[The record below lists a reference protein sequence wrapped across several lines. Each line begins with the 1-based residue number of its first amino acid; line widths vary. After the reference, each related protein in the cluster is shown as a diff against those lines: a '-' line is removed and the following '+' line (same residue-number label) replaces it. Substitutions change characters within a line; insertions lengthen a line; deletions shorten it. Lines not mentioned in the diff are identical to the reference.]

1 MNLKLKKFFTAI
13 IFFAVMVLAAGFFVG
28 NFFVTF
34 ALERGEDGTPPKAVA
49 NIADP
54 NLTAPAEPNFAK
66 EIWKIK
72 SADDLE
78 LYAEYFLP
86 TEKSHRWAILVH
98 GYGRDGKFAYD
109 YAEEYLKKNYN
120 VLIPDLRSAGRS
132 EGKFLT
138 MGYFE
143 SRDVQLWAE
152 EILKRDS
159 QAKIILHGVSMG
171 AATVLMSSELE
182 IKNLVA
188 VVEDCGY
195 TSAYEM
201 FTAQLEK
208 IFGLPEFPIMPAVDV
223 VSKIKTGVAI
233 SEAAP
238 ISSVPNS
245 KVPTLFIHGT
255 EDKLVP
261 YAMMEKLFDASN
273 APTKE
278 KFTVEGAGHADAK
291 NKNPQLYFEKVFG
304 FLEKYIGN

>member
-1 MNLKLKKFFTAI
+1 MKKIFAI
-13 IFFAVMVLAAGFFVG
+13 VIFSVIMVLAAGFFVG

-34 ALERGEDGTPPKAVA
+34 ALEKGEDGTPPKAVA

-54 NLTAPAEPNFAK
+54 NLTAPNAPNFSK
-66 EIWKIK
+66 EDWQIK
-72 SADDLE
+72 SADNLN
-78 LYAEYFLP
+78 LYAEYFSP

-98 GYGRDGKFAYD
+98 GYGRDRTFAYD

-120 VLIPDLRSAGRS
+120 VLIPDLRGAGHS

-138 MGYFE
+138 MGFLE
-143 SRDVQLWAE
+143 SRDIQLWAK
-152 EILKRDS
+152 EILKHDDK
-159 QAKIILHGVSMG
+159 AKIVLHGVSMG
-171 AATVLMSSELE
+171 AATVLMASELE
-182 IKNLVA
+182 IENLVA
-188 VVEDCGY
+188 VVADCGY

-208 IFGLPEFPIMPAVDV
+208 IFGLPEYPIMPAVDV

-238 ISSVPNS
+238 LAAVPQS

-255 EDKLVP
+255 ADKLVP
-261 YAMMEKLFDASN
+261 YSMMEELFDASN
-273 APTKE
+273 APVKE
-278 KFTVEGAGHADAK
+278 KFVVEDAGHADAK

-304 FLEKYIGN
+304 FLDKNF

>member
-1 MNLKLKKFFTAI
+1 MKKIFVAI
-13 IFFAVMVLAAGFFVG
+13 GIFAAVLLGAGYFIG
-28 NFFVTF
+28 DYFVTF
-34 ALERGEDGTPPKAVA
+34 ALERSSTGEPPKAVA
-49 NIADP
+49 NIADK
-54 NLTAPAEPNFAK
+54 NLKAPAAPSNQK
-66 EIWKIK
+66 EIWNLK
-72 SADDLE
+72 SADGLE

-98 GYGRDGKFAYD
+98 GYGRDGTFAYD

-120 VLIPDLRSAGRS
+120 VLIPDLRAAGHS

-143 SRDVQLWAE
+143 SRDLELWAKK
-152 EILKRDS
+152 ILERDD
-159 QAKIILHGVSMG
+159 QAQIIFHGVSMG
-171 AATVLMSSELE
+171 AATVLMASELE

-188 VVEDCGY
+188 VVADCGY

-208 IFGLPEFPIMPAVDV
+208 IFGLPEYPIMPAVDV

-238 ISSVPNS
+238 LSAVPQS

-255 EDKLVP
+255 ADGLVP
-261 YAMMEKLFDASN
+261 YTMMEKLFDASN
-273 APTKE
+273 APVKE

-291 NKNPQLYFEKVFG
+291 SKNPEKYFEKVFD
-304 FLEKYIGN
+304 FLDANF